1 MALTNIEIKVERGSS
16 QEESHK
22 NLEKALKVLKN
33 KMFKIGIVK
42 ELRDRK
48 EFTKP
53 SVKKRLQKEKA
64 IRKNNFLQ

>member
-1 MALTNIEIKVERGSS
+1 MALTNIEIHIERGSS

-42 ELRDRK
+42 ELRERQTF
-48 EFTKP
+48 EKP

-64 IRKNNFLQ
+64 IRKSKFLQ